1 MSETRS
7 SHFERRDPTRNMNRF
22 YRLTVTRD
30 LFGAVLLVREW
41 GRIGVSCQRRCEEK
55 DSDAE
60 AVRDATRI
68 AAQKQR
74 RGYVPV
80 TG

>member
-1 MSETRS
+1 MTR
-7 SHFERRDPTRNMNRF
+7 E
-22 YRLTVTRD
+22 
-30 LFGAVLLVREW
+30 LFGSVLLVREW